1 MHASPEP
8 ATAVMEAATELLLEG
23 GPAALTMDGV
33 VARSGVAKSTLYRH
47 WPTRD
52 ALVVDVFSHIAP
64 KLPSPDPDL
73 SFEDG
78 LRVLAHEFVSI
89 VSDPYWQ
96 QLIPAMLLLK
106 NELHEIA
113 ELDADL
119 KKHQVDVVTPGAPV
133 RRATRAGSPRGFD
146 AETVSTL
153 LIGPILMAALTGST
167 PLTEE
172 FADRCVDQRS
182 RRSRPDEA
190 APSRMHRSLAGV
202 SPRRWQLPR

>member
-1 MHASPEP
+1 MDARITRTR
-8 ATAVMEAATELLLEG
+8 TAVMEAATELLLEG
-23 GPAALTMDGV
+23 GPSAITMDGV

-52 ALVVDVFSHIAP
+52 ALVIDVFSHIAP
-64 KLPSPDPDL
+64 KLPSPDPSL
-73 SFEDG
+73 TFEEG

-89 VSDPYWQ
+89 VRDPYWQ
-96 QLIPAMLLLK
+96 QLIPAMFLLK

-119 KKHQVDVVTPGAPV
+119 KKHQVDVVTPVLQCGVDEGWLAD
-133 RRATRAGSPRGFD
+133 GFD

-167 PLTEE
+167 PLTDD
-172 FADRCVDQRS
+172 FADRCVD
-182 RRSRPDEA
+182 
-190 APSRMHRSLAGV
+190 HFLAGIRAGSTV
-202 SPRRWQLPR
+202 S

>member
-1 MHASPEP
+1 MDARITRTR
-8 ATAVMEAATELLLEG
+8 TAVMDAATELLLEG
-23 GPAALTMDGV
+23 GPSAITMDGV

-52 ALVVDVFSHIAP
+52 ALVIDVFSHIAP

-119 KKHQVDVVTPGAPV
+119 KKHQVDVVTPVLQCGVDEGWLAE
-133 RRATRAGSPRGFD
+133 GFD

-172 FADRCVDQRS
+172 FADRCVD
-182 RRSRPDEA
+182 
-190 APSRMHRSLAGV
+190 HFLAGI
-202 SPRRWQLPR
+202 RIENAAAGTTA